1 MNFNDTLLLLSSP
14 VAPVRLLIVLALSSV
29 RLFVVFYIF
38 PPTADGILQGVVR
51 NGIVLLFG
59 SFVAYG
65 QPLQDVESL
74 SGSMMIVMVMKEA
87 IIGLVLGFAASTVFW
102 VAESAGTYID
112 DLTGYNNA
120 QMTNPLRADSATPTS
135 ILLSQL
141 ASVAFWV
148 LGGMTFLLAIVYES
162 YNWWPIIAKTP
173 IASNVIE
180 SFVLH
185 QTDSLM
191 QMVAKLATPI
201 MFVLI
206 LIDIAIGLAGKSAQ
220 KLDLVNL
227 SQPIKGA
234 VTVFILALFV
244 GIFVD
249 QVKDQLV
256 LKGLAEQLRAVATSM
271 AAGKR

>member
-1 MNFNDTLLLLSSP
+1 MNELLYLFSSP
-14 VAPVRLLIVLALSSV
+14 ATDPVRLLILLGLSSV
-29 RLFVVFYIF
+29 RLYVVFLIF

-51 NGIVLLFG
+51 NGIVLLFS

-65 QPLQDVESL
+65 QPLVAMQSL
-74 SGSMMIVMVMKEA
+74 GSTFMIVMALKEA

-120 QMTNPLRADSATPTS
+120 QMTNPLREEAATPTS
-135 ILLSQL
+135 ILLSQV

-162 YNWWPIIAKTP
+162 YNWWPIISKAPVAT
-173 IASNVIE
+173 NVIE
-180 SFVLH
+180 SFVLN
-185 QTDSLM
+185 QTDTLM
-191 QMVAKLATPI
+191 QTVAKLATPI
-201 MFVLI
+201 MFVLV
-206 LIDIAIGLAGKSAQ
+206 LIDIAIGLAAKSAQ

-227 SQPIKGA
+227 SQPVKGA

-271 AAGKR
+271 GTAK